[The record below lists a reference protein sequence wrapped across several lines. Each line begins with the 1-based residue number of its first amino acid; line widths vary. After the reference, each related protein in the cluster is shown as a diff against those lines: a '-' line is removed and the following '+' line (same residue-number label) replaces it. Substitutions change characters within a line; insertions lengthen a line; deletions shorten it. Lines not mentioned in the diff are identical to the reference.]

1 MQTVVLYLIALLVV
15 VVCFYL
21 DWRGFFNLGPLFQ
34 IIAFLLI
41 VIFGIGLLIMPVSNW
56 EYRGKAK
63 QYEAIKSTLEVAR
76 SKEANIFENAAITLT
91 VVQMN
96 QDIALAMYW
105 NGTVFNLFIY
115 DGFANLEPLK

>member
-21 DWRGFFNLGPLFQ
+21 AWEDFFNLEPLFQ
-34 IIAFLLI
+34 IIPFLLI
-41 VIFGIGLLIMPVSNW
+41 VIFGIGLLIMPFVNW
-56 EYRGKAK
+56 EYRGKVK
-63 QYEAIKSTLEVAR
+63 QYEAVKSTLEVAR
-76 SKEANIFENAAITLT
+76 SKEANIFENASITLK

-96 QDIALAMYW
+96 QDIASAKYW